1 MAGGVDVRE
10 RSVSRAGVRSVEPG
24 PPASGRASTVD
35 AHMSAP
41 IPDDLNWVVVI
52 PAKPLATAK
61 SRLADVAGTRRPE
74 LALAMLVDT
83 VTAAAAT
90 PGVRS
95 VLVVT
100 DDERI
105 AAAVSAVGAAVTP
118 DEPRA
123 GLNAAFE
130 HGIAAAL
137 SAHPGCGVALLAGDL
152 PALRAAELRG
162 VLHRAWTSPPAAGVI
177 AVADRDGD
185 GTTLLAA
192 RTPTQLHP
200 AYGPGSFARH
210 LTLGAL
216 DATVADSAGLTGLR
230 CDVDDAAGL
239 RAAVETGVG
248 PATAALL
255 AAAHAEGPESLTDP
269 GP

>member
-1 MAGGVDVRE
+1 
-10 RSVSRAGVRSVEPG
+10 
-24 PPASGRASTVD
+24 
-35 AHMSAP
+35 MSAP
-41 IPDDLNWVVVI
+41 SPDDMNWVVVI
-52 PAKPLATAK
+52 PAKTLATAK

-83 VTAAAAT
+83 VTAAAGT

-105 AAAVSAVGAAVTP
+105 AAAVAAVGAVVTP

-130 HGIAAAL
+130 HGITQAL
-137 SAHPGCGVALLAGDL
+137 STNPGCGVALLTGDL
-152 PALRAAELRG
+152 PALRAAELGG
-162 VLHRAWTSPPAAGVI
+162 VLHRAWTSSAGVI

-210 LTLGAL
+210 LTLGAM
-216 DATVADSAGLTGLR
+216 VADLDGLTGLR

-239 RAAVETGVG
+239 RAAVEIGVG
-248 PATAALL
+248 AATAALL
-255 AAAHAEGPESLTDP
+255 AAAHAQGPGSLTDP

>member
-1 MAGGVDVRE
+1 
-10 RSVSRAGVRSVEPG
+10 
-24 PPASGRASTVD
+24 
-35 AHMSAP
+35 MSATA
-41 IPDDLNWVVVI
+41 PDDMNWVVVI

-61 SRLADVAGTRRPE
+61 SRLADLAGSRRPE

-105 AAAVSAVGAAVTP
+105 AAAVSAIGAVVTP

-130 HGIAAAL
+130 HGMAAAV
-137 SAHPGCGVALLAGDL
+137 SAHPGFGVALLTGDL
-152 PALRAAELRG
+152 PALRAAELGG
-162 VLHRAWTSPPAAGVI
+162 VLHRAWTSTRSAGVI

-192 RTPTQLHP
+192 RMPTQLHP

-210 LTLGAL
+210 VSLGA
-216 DATVADSAGLTGLR
+216 VAASNDDSDDLPGLR
-230 CDVDDAAGL
+230 CDVDDALGL
-239 RAAVETGVG
+239 RAAVEIGVG
-248 PATAALL
+248 TATAALL
-255 AAAHAEGPESLTDP
+255 SGAHAQGPGSLTDP
-269 GP
+269 GPWMAAE